1 MMRIAALLLLPALGL
16 GMDVSAVSALKFDV
30 AGAKNRPV
38 SKVITLLKDM
48 LKQLEKEAE
57 EDEEIYDK
65 MACWCETNDKEKTKS
80 IADAEARIEDL
91 TTKIEELTAASSP

>member
-1 MMRIAALLLLPALGL
+1 MRASFVALALL
-16 GMDVSAVSALKFDV
+16 AVSASAEKFLSAESSVLTFDEE
-30 AGAKNRPV
+30 AAKNRPV

-65 MACWCETNDKEKTKS
+65 MACWCETNDQEKTKS
-80 IADAEARIEDL
+80 IADAEARISDL
-91 TTKIEELTAASSP
+91 TTKIEELT